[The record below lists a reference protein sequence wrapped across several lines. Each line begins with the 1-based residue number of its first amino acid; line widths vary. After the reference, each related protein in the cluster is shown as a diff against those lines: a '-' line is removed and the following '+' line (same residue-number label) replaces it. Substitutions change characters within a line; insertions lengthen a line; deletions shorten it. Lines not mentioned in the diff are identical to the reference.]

1 MPKITFD
8 LWKERLDNILSN
20 VLGGLISDDLEDA
33 PYYDWWEEG
42 IMPSEAVDRLLKRHY
57 DGLL

>member
-8 LWKERLDNILSN
+8 LWKERLDNILRN
-20 VLGGLISDDLEDA
+20 VLGGLITDDLEDA

-42 IMPSEAVDRLLKRHY
+42 IMPSEAVDRLLRRYY